1 MDNQHND
8 AALKRAHGFKGPIN
22 RSRLLR
28 LEVKSPSCHVLLR
41 PTWIS
46 APAQGTLEGFE
57 YQIQRV
63 TRGFHTVVISF
74 PEIQLTYYTSHA
86 PGVHNSIAVFL
97 RHPQSSGMIT
107 QFGPFLDYRRN
118 PAPFAVFSPI
128 CPCLLSPRHPL
139 TYFLSL
145 VLPLR
150 TFPINGTVWPFTRI
164 FHRV

>member
-57 YQIQRV
+57 YQIQ
-63 TRGFHTVVISF
+63 
-74 PEIQLTYYTSHA
+74 
-86 PGVHNSIAVFL
+86 
-97 RHPQSSGMIT
+97 
-107 QFGPFLDYRRN
+107 
-118 PAPFAVFSPI
+118 
-128 CPCLLSPRHPL
+128 
-139 TYFLSL
+139 
-145 VLPLR
+145 
-150 TFPINGTVWPFTRI
+150 
-164 FHRV
+164 